1 MVLSQE
7 EATDAAEPVEIEEV
21 EAEDTGAAEAAAKA
35 AAEALLAA
43 EQAAAAAAAAQKVR
57 CPLITCQSVH
67 FRHSVV
73 ETI

>member
-43 EQAAAAAAAAQKVR
+43 EQAAAAAAQKVR